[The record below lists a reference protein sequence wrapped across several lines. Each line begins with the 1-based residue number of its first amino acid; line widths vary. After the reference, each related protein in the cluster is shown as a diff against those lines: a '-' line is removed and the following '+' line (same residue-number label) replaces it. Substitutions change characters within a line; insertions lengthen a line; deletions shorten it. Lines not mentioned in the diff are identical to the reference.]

1 MEKYESI
8 INMPYQKSTKR
19 KHMSL
24 NDRAAQF
31 APFAALTGYEESIK
45 EVSRSSLRN
54 KYGMVLQDTWLFNS
68 TIRENIAY
76 GNPNAPLDD
85 IIEGL
90 NKAVNHKLSFYE
102 EVLNRLKNSFVL
114 KGKYAYRYI
123 LSSDELD

>member
-45 EVSRSSLRN
+45 EVSRTTD
-54 KYGMVLQDTWLFNS
+54 KK
-68 TIRENIAY
+68 IR
-76 GNPNAPLDD
+76 
-85 IIEGL
+85 
-90 NKAVNHKLSFYE
+90 LSKE
-102 EVLNRLKNSFVL
+102 EKEVLVICPGGKESCLHTAAVTLPARRSSRSSFFRVPD
-114 KGKYAYRYI
+114 GHF
-123 LSSDELD
+123 SSVSV